1 MGQIDAPKNKKCI
14 LQQTGATYFIQ
25 AEEKLPARHKYSQVN
40 LATKRSC
47 SNFAYRCLRSEE
59 RRV

>member
-25 AEEKLPARHKYSQVN
+25 AEEKLPARHKDSQVN
-40 LATKRSC
+40 LATKCSC
-47 SNFAYRCLRSEE
+47 SNFAYREK
-59 RRV
+59 